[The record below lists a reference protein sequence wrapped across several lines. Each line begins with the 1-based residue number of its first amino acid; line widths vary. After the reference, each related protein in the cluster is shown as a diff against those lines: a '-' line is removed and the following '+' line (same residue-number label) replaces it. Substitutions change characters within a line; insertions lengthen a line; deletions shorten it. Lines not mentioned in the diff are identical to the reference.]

1 MPKGVYIRSK
11 QISEETREKIRIA
24 STGRH
29 HSEETR
35 KKISESHKGKL
46 VSEETR
52 KKLSLALHGENNPN
66 FGKTGEDTPMFGKHH
81 SEETKQK
88 IREALL
94 GARNHNFGKHH
105 SEETKQKIRE
115 AKSGENNPT
124 FGKRG
129 EGTPMFGKH
138 HSEET
143 KQKIRITSLKSQN
156 KPEIKAKKSAAMTGT
171 KNPMFGRAGESAPM
185 FGKTGENAP
194 MFGKHHSKE
203 TRNKMR
209 ISHTGKHHSKETC
222 EKISSSQIGKIISEE
237 QCKQISLSRIG
248 KPLSK
253 NHRINISMGL
263 QNISNITDWNGF
275 IKETPYCKLF
285 SPEFKIRQYEI
296 TDYTCLLCNK
306 KISNPNCHHVYEQKA
321 SCCQN
326 IDETGDL
333 FFMIRNQK
341 FYPVILPMPDTEKEL
356 EYGLNKFATLCTT
369 CHGKVKGNKK
379 SKSVFEYIRE
389 LEQIINNKYKGRSY
403 YTREEYWGNGY
414 YYNHN
419 EKEIYYDAITGN
431 IYGKTLRGYQGWG
444 LPKI

>member
-1 MPKGVYIRSK
+1 MPKGIYIRTK
-11 QISEETREKIRIA
+11 QISEKTRERIRIA

-35 KKISESHKGKL
+35 KKISESHKGKP

-52 KKLSLALHGENNPN
+52 KKLSLALRGEKNPN
-66 FGKTGEDTPMFGKHH
+66 FGKTGE
-81 SEETKQK
+81 
-88 IREALL
+88 
-94 GARNHNFGKHH
+94 
-105 SEETKQKIRE
+105 
-115 AKSGENNPT
+115 
-124 FGKRG
+124 
-129 EGTPMFGKH
+129 GTPMFGKT

-143 KQKIRITSLKSQN
+143 RKKISESNKHKIISEETRKKISESHKGKIVSEKTREKLRITSSGKHHSEKTKEKIRITNLKVQN
-156 KPEIKAKKSAAMTGT
+156 QPEVKAKKSAAMTGT